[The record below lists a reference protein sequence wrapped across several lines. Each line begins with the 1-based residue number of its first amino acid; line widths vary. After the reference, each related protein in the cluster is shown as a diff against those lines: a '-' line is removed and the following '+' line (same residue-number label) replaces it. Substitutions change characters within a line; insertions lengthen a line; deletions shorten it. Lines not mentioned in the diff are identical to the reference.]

1 MTHVLKGYKIS
12 PVSLWRSSF
21 HGPVDRCMI
30 PIMTT
35 HILHQTFHY
44 RPHTLANTQVFLFQN
59 DQPSYRE
66 SPMLMRSGFHYDW
79 ETKQHFC
86 SWVQISWPSFAQYCI
101 WTVAVYLYKQQ
112 DLNYNIWNYVMPCNR
127 KYTSFFLTVAFAH
140 WWQSYTPLTVCAIAA
155 FHAFFDC
162 SLTKFLKI
170 SKLSDYIFTE

>member
-1 MTHVLKGYKIS
+1 MKVIFSWTCGPLYESHYDQSHSASDIS
-12 PVSLWRSSF
+12 LQTSHFSKHTSFVSKWPTELQRITNA
-21 HGPVDRCMI
+21 D
-30 PIMTT
+30 
-35 HILHQTFHY
+35 
-44 RPHTLANTQVFLFQN
+44 
-59 DQPSYRE
+59 E
-66 SPMLMRSGFHYDW
+66 MRSGSHYDW

-162 SLTKFLKI
+162 SLIKFLKI